1 MVEASIVKVKL
12 RGRLALLV
20 FAVRVDL
27 LKELLVLFLE
37 LLIFADKFVDLL

>member
-1 MVEASIVKVKL
+1 MVEASIVKVKP
-12 RGRLALLV
+12 RNCLALFV

-27 LKELLVLFLE
+27 LKELLVLLFE